1 MQLAPN
7 GKILVSN
14 NSSNKLIDVIHQPNA
29 PGLACQYQKSA
40 IVLPANSE
48 YNSGFSNCISSDFQQ
63 RSISFPPEA
72 PDSICN
78 VNVPTNYF
86 IKNVICEVD
95 SIHWAL
101 TGLSGT
107 IISTDQYASVTYTGP
122 GQGQLIITANPTAT
136 TTWTVIAQTPEG
148 CLSLDTLHWQIV
160 NTLFRLR
167 DTAVCIGQT
176 IDLYGV
182 TLPADTTV
190 QFLRPSP
197 GPGCDTL
204 LTVQIL
210 VLPNHLSLYSQH
222 PSVAGGQSLG
232 RSRI

>member
-1 MQLAPN
+1 
-7 GKILVSN
+7 
-14 NSSNKLIDVIHQPNA
+14 
-29 PGLACQYQKSA
+29 
-40 IVLPANSE
+40 
-48 YNSGFSNCISSDFQQ
+48 
-63 RSISFPPEA
+63 
-72 PDSICN
+72 
-78 VNVPTNYF
+78 
-86 IKNVICEVD
+86 
-95 SIHWAL
+95 
-101 TGLSGT
+101 
-107 IISTDQYASVTYTGP
+107 P

-160 NTLFRLR
+160 DTLFRLR

-222 PSVAGGQSLG
+222 PSVAGRQSLG
-232 RSRI
+232 RSRV